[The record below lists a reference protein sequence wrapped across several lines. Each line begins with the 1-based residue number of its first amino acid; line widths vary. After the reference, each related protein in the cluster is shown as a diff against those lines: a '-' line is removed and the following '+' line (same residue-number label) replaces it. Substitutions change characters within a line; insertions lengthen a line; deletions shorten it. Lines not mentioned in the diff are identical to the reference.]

1 MEEKAEHKS
10 GYKSIVHGQVVEEHR
25 LAGAG
30 CNGRP
35 SAAGRQQ
42 EFWPGLLC
50 GKNCCARSNL
60 LERTSLSA
68 VYWHKIASWRINWI
82 GATTIVQMAPK
93 RRKKSGQIERGMAKK
108 PIEYSL
114 LCALSSHLLPPPLLS
129 TSYEL
134 METVRYARDARW
146 SSISTSSTYDEVSRR
161 IAK

>member
-1 MEEKAEHKS
+1 MLLAISRCSIFLISFYLEDLTGMEEKAEHKS

-68 VYWHKIASWRINWI
+68 VY
-82 GATTIVQMAPK
+82 
-93 RRKKSGQIERGMAKK
+93 
-108 PIEYSL
+108 
-114 LCALSSHLLPPPLLS
+114 
-129 TSYEL
+129 
-134 METVRYARDARW
+134 
-146 SSISTSSTYDEVSRR
+146 
-161 IAK
+161 